1 MIEQATSITTPS
13 VRLSSPCVAAILTQL
28 YTTSHAFYNREKTLY
43 LSRDAWSSS
52 LLRILDWQTTVCCHW
67 RPLRSL
73 PPRRLGCPKHVSTL
87 RMLQSHYHCQKRAR
101 GRIEA

>member
-1 MIEQATSITTPS
+1 MTERATSITTPS
-13 VRLSSPCVAAILTQL
+13 VRLSSLCVAATLTQL
-28 YTTSHAFYNREKTLY
+28 YITSHACSNPEKTLY
-43 LSRDAWSSS
+43 LSRDAWLCSRP
-52 LLRILDWQTTVCCHW
+52 RILDWPTTVCCHW

-101 GRIEA
+101 GRIEV

>member
-1 MIEQATSITTPS
+1 MTERATSITTPS

-28 YTTSHAFYNREKTLY
+28 YTTSHACYNPEKTLY
-43 LSRDAWSSS
+43 LSHDAWSSS
-52 LLRILDWQTTVCCHW
+52 LRKILDLRTTVCCHW

-73 PPRRLGCPKHVSTL
+73 PPRRLGCPKHALTL

-101 GRIEA
+101 DRIEA